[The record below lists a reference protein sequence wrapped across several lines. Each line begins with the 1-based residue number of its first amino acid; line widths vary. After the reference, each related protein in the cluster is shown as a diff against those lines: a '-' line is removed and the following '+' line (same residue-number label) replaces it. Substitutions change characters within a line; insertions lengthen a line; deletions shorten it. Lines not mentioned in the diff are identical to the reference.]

1 MDRRTTRKRIW
12 SLLLTLTMVLTM
24 SVTALPVSAAGSGT
38 ISLTYNPNVTGLEKT
53 NFKLYKA
60 AEFGRYTD
68 GKNKGKVRIDL
79 TEPFAGSG
87 VDLNGIGVPEDPSD
101 TSSDDYKR
109 WQATWL
115 GKASQLAN
123 EVKTTGSSAKPV
135 WWGTV
140 NKSSTAQAIGG
151 EKPLSN
157 GIYLLVGEQT
167 RVGDK
172 YWWPVPVLIMVL
184 NGESTFDLSADVK
197 MTSKPVVYKHKV
209 TKAWAEDTEDTRADI
224 RVGIYYGEDGRRV
237 DAVSL
242 PYEKGKT
249 QTYTWY
255 STEEVNAEG
264 KRVIKYSSEDLA
276 GDVDPDKIISF
287 TEDKSKSWTVKEM
300 RETTGE
306 KDALKYYTSV
316 VTNGAETDQAEPAG
330 GDTDVPDEDTP
341 DSTKE
346 SFIITNTFTKAEL
359 TINKDLASYL
369 NQETGNAVV
378 VFDVTATV
386 NGKKAADSEETEE
399 KVIYHN
405 QVSIPFAGPG
415 KKSITINNLPVNFD
429 KLTVKEIYST
439 HYNNTIPEGG
449 TVEITT
455 QSSNNKYT
463 ADFENE
469 FNNRVPETHASG
481 ISNNYTKDG
490 KTFKINNRDDGKDSP
505 R

>member
-38 ISLTYNPNVTGLEKT
+38 ISLTYNPSVEGLTKT
-53 NFKLYKA
+53 KFKLYKA

-68 GKNKGKVRIDL
+68 DDENKGKVRIDL
-79 TEPFAGSG
+79 IAPFAGKG
-87 VDLNGIGVPEDPSD
+87 IDLNGIDVPENPAD
-101 TSSDDYKR
+101 TSSDEYKR

-115 GKASQLAN
+115 EKASQLAN
-123 EVKTTGSSAKPV
+123 EVKTAGASAEPV
-135 WWGTV
+135 WSGTV
-140 NKSSTAQAIGG
+140 NKSSTPQTIGG
-151 EKPLSN
+151 SLDN
-157 GIYLLVGEQT
+157 GIYLLVGEQS
-167 RVGDK
+167 RAGDR

-184 NGESTFDLSADVK
+184 NGETSFNLSADVK
-197 MTSKPVVYKHKV
+197 MASKPVVYKHTV
-209 TKAWAEDTEDTRADI
+209 TKAWAEDTEDTRSDI
-224 RVGIYYGEDGRRV
+224 RVGIYYGEEGRRV

-255 STEEVNAEG
+255 STEETNAEG
-264 KRVIKYSSEDLA
+264 KREIKYSSEDLA

-287 TEDKSKSWTVKEM
+287 TEEEPKSWTVKEM

-341 DSTKE
+341 DSTEE

-359 TINKDLASYL
+359 TINKNLASYL

-378 VFDVTATV
+378 VFDVKATV
-386 NGKKAADSEETEE
+386 NGKKTADGEETEE

-405 QVSIPFAGPG
+405 QVSIPFTGPG
-415 KKSITINNLPVNFD
+415 QKSITLSNLPVNFD
-429 KLTVKEIYST
+429 KLTVQEIYST
-439 HYNNTIPEGG
+439 HYNNKSPQGG
-449 TVEITT
+449 KVEITT
-455 QSSNNKYT
+455 QSSDNKYT
-463 ADFENE
+463 ADFVNE
-469 FNNRVPETHASG
+469 YDNKVPETHASG